1 MKASAVSDALRV
13 LVAARRPVFI
23 WGGPGVG
30 KSSVVKQL
38 AETLNVPLQ
47 DVRALLLDPVDLR
60 GLPFLGSDGRSKWA
74 TPEFLPQNGTGILFL
89 DELNAAPAMVQASCY
104 QLVLDRK
111 LGEYVLP
118 DGWAIIA
125 AGNRDSDRAV
135 TTRMPTPLRNRF
147 VHLEFEV
154 DVQEWSEWA
163 IQAGIRPEV
172 IAFLRFRPELLSAFD
187 RDANAFPSPRSWE
200 FVSRILDSLD
210 SQSNPA
216 IEHEVIAGAVG
227 AGAATEFSAFLRM
240 FRELPNIDAILL
252 NPPQEPVP
260 ENAAA
265 QYAVA
270 SALARCAS
278 DTNFDRICL
287 YLNRLP
293 TEFRV
298 LCVRDATLRAASHS
312 LYRWLH
318 QMGRREPPRYCLVTV
333 YTTPTVNDDCD
344 VRAGESWPRAG
355 CGTNFRVSGGS
366 LIAVR
371 YTPSR
376 LYVRVGP

>member
-1 MKASAVSDALRV
+1 MKPSAISEALRV
-13 LVAARRPVFI
+13 LVAARQPVFI
-23 WGGPGVG
+23 WSSPGAG
-30 KSSVVKQL
+30 KSAIVHQL
-38 AETLNVPLQ
+38 AEALKLRLQ

-60 GLPFLGSDGRSKWA
+60 GLPFLGSGGRSKWA
-74 TPEFLPQNGTGILFL
+74 TPEFLPQNGIGILFL
-89 DELNAAPAMVQASCY
+89 GELNAAPAMVQASCY

-111 LGEYVLP
+111 LGEYTLP

-135 TTRMPTPLRNRF
+135 TTRMPTPLRIRF

-163 IQAGIRPEV
+163 IQAGISPEV
-172 IAFLRFRPELLSAFD
+172 IAFLRFRPELISQPD
-187 RDANAFPSPRSWE
+187 RDAHAFPSPRSWE

-210 SQSNPA
+210 SQSNPS
-216 IEHEVIAGAVG
+216 IEHELIAGAVG
-227 AGAATEFSAFLRM
+227 SGPASEVSAFLRT
-240 FRELPNIDAILL
+240 FRELPSIDAILL
-252 NPPQEPVP
+252 NPLQEPVP

-270 SALARCAS
+270 SALARCSS

-298 LCVRDATLRAASHS
+298 LCVRDATLR
-312 LYRWLH
+312 
-318 QMGRREPPRYCLVTV
+318 EPAIRST
-333 YTTPTVNDDCD
+333 
-344 VRAGESWPRAG
+344 AG
-355 CGTNFRVSGGS
+355 
-366 LIAVR
+366 
-371 YTPSR
+371 
-376 LYVRVGP
+376 YVRFAVENHHAIA

>member
-1 MKASAVSDALRV
+1 
-13 LVAARRPVFI
+13 
-23 WGGPGVG
+23 
-30 KSSVVKQL
+30 VKQL
-38 AETLNVPLQ
+38 AERLKVPLQ

-74 TPEFLPQNGTGILFL
+74 TPEFLPQNGSGILFL

-111 LGEYVLP
+111 LGEYNLQE
-118 DGWAIIA
+118 GWAIVA
-125 AGNRDSDRAV
+125 AGNRDSERAA
-135 TTRMPTPLRNRF
+135 TTKMPTPLRNRF
-147 VHLEFEV
+147 VHIDFEV

-163 IQAGIRPEV
+163 IKANVRPEV
-172 IAFLRFRPELLSAFD
+172 IAFIRFRPELLSAFD

-210 SQSNPA
+210 SQANPA

-227 AGAATEFSAFLRM
+227 SGAATGFSAFLRM

-252 NPPQEPVP
+252 NPLQEPVP

-278 DTNFDRICL
+278 DTNFDRISL

-298 LCVRDATLRAASHS
+298 LCVRDATLRAPAIKSTA
-312 LYRWLH
+312 
-318 QMGRREPPRYCLVTV
+318 G
-333 YTTPTVNDDCD
+333 YTKWAVENHH
-344 VRAGESWPRAG
+344 A
-355 CGTNFRVSGGS
+355 
-366 LIAVR
+366 IA
-371 YTPSR
+371 
-376 LYVRVGP
+376 

>member
-1 MKASAVSDALRV
+1 MKASCVFDALRV
-13 LVAARRPVFI
+13 LVSARRPVFV
-23 WGGPGVG
+23 WGPLGVG
-30 KSSVVKQL
+30 KSAIVKQL
-38 AETLNVPLQ
+38 AEALKVRLQ

-74 TPEFLPQNGTGILFL
+74 TPEFLPQDGSGILFL

-111 LGEYVLP
+111 LGEYSLP
-118 DGWAIIA
+118 EGWAIIA
-125 AGNRDSDRAV
+125 AGNRDSDRGA
-135 TTRMPTPLRNRF
+135 TTRMPSPLRNRF

-154 DVQEWSEWA
+154 DMQDWSEWA

-172 IAFLRFRPELLSAFD
+172 IAFLRFRPELISAFD
-187 RDANAFPSPRSWE
+187 RDAHAFPSPRSWE
-200 FVSRILDSLD
+200 FVSHILDS
-210 SQSNPA
+210 QPHPA

-227 AGAATEFSAFLRM
+227 SGAATEFSVFLRM

-252 NPPQEPVP
+252 NPLQEPVP

-278 DTNFDRICL
+278 DINFDRVCL

-298 LCVRDATLRAASHS
+298 LCVRDATLRVPAIRCAS
-312 LYRWLH
+312 
-318 QMGRREPPRYCLVTV
+318 G
-333 YTTPTVNDDCD
+333 YTKWAVENHH
-344 VRAGESWPRAG
+344 A
-355 CGTNFRVSGGS
+355 
-366 LIAVR
+366 IA
-371 YTPSR
+371 
-376 LYVRVGP
+376 

>member
-1 MKASAVSDALRV
+1 MKASFISSALRT
-13 LVAARRPVFI
+13 LVAARQPVFI
-23 WGGPGVG
+23 WGGPGIG
-30 KSSVVKQL
+30 KSAIVAQL
-38 AETLNVPLQ
+38 AKALTIPLQ

-74 TPEFLPQNGTGILFL
+74 TPEFLPQDGTGILFL

-111 LGEYVLP
+111 LGEYTLP
-118 DGWAIIA
+118 EGWAIVA
-125 AGNRDSDRAV
+125 AGNRDSDRAA

-147 VHLEFEV
+147 VHIDFEV

-163 IQAGIRPEV
+163 IKASVRPEV
-172 IAFLRFRPELLSAFD
+172 IAFIRFRPELLSAFD
-187 RDANAFPSPRSWE
+187 RDSNAFPSPRSWE
-200 FVSRILDSLD
+200 FVSRILNSKPGP
-210 SQSNPA
+210 SA
-216 IEHEVIAGAVG
+216 EHELFAGAVG
-227 AGAATEFSAFLRM
+227 AGAATEFSAFIRM
-240 FRELPNIDAILL
+240 YRELPSIDAILL
-252 NPPQEPVP
+252 NPTQEPVP

-298 LCVRDATLRAASHS
+298 LCVRDATLRQPAI
-312 LYRWLH
+312 R
-318 QMGRREPPRYCLVTV
+318 CT
-333 YTTPTVNDDCD
+333 
-344 VRAGESWPRAG
+344 AG
-355 CGTNFRVSGGS
+355 
-366 LIAVR
+366 
-371 YTPSR
+371 
-376 LYVRVGP
+376 YVRWAVENHNAIA

>member
-1 MKASAVSDALRV
+1 MKASAISSALST
-13 LVAARRPVFI
+13 LVAARQPVFV
-23 WGGPGVG
+23 WGGPGIG
-30 KSSVVKQL
+30 KSAVVRQL
-38 AETLNVPLQ
+38 AEDLTIPLQ

-60 GLPFLGSDGRSKWA
+60 GLPFLGGDGRSKWA
-74 TPEFLPQNGTGILFL
+74 TPEFLPQEGSGILFL

-111 LGEYVLP
+111 LGEYTLP
-118 DGWAIIA
+118 KGWAIVA

-154 DVQEWSEWA
+154 DLQEWSEWA
-163 IQAGIRPEV
+163 IRAGIRPEV
-172 IAFLRFRPELLSAFD
+172 IAFLRFRQELLSVFD

-200 FVSRILDSLD
+200 FISRILDARPN
-210 SQSNPA
+210 QA
-216 IEHEVIAGAVG
+216 VEHELFAGAVG
-227 AGAATEFSAFLRM
+227 TGAATEFSAFLRM

-252 NPPQEPVP
+252 NPLKEPVP

-278 DTNFDRICL
+278 DTNFDRVCL
-287 YLNRLP
+287 YLDRMP

-298 LCVRDATLRAASHS
+298 LSVRDATLRDPAIRHTP
-312 LYRWLH
+312 
-318 QMGRREPPRYCLVTV
+318 G
-333 YTTPTVNDDCD
+333 YTKWAIEHHHVL
-344 VRAGESWPRAG
+344 A
-355 CGTNFRVSGGS
+355 
-366 LIAVR
+366 
-371 YTPSR
+371 
-376 LYVRVGP
+376 

>member
-1 MKASAVSDALRV
+1 
-13 LVAARRPVFI
+13 
-23 WGGPGVG
+23 
-30 KSSVVKQL
+30 
-38 AETLNVPLQ
+38 
-47 DVRALLLDPVDLR
+47 
-60 GLPFLGSDGRSKWA
+60 
-74 TPEFLPQNGTGILFL
+74 LPQSGTGILFL

-111 LGEYVLP
+111 LGEYTLP

-172 IAFLRFRPELLSAFD
+172 IAFLRFRPELLIAFD
-187 RDANAFPSPRSWE
+187 RDAPHAFPSPRSWE
-200 FVSRILDSLD
+200 FVSSILDSLD
-210 SQSNPA
+210 SQCNSS
-216 IEHEVIAGAVG
+216 IEHELIAGAVG
-227 AGAATEFSAFLRM
+227 TGAATELSAFLRTY
-240 FRELPNIDAILL
+240 RELPSIDAILL
-252 NPPQEPVP
+252 NPLQEPVP

-270 SALARCAS
+270 SALARCAT

-298 LCVRDATLRAASHS
+298 LCVRDATLR
-312 LYRWLH
+312 
-318 QMGRREPPRYCLVTV
+318 EPAIRCT
-333 YTTPTVNDDCD
+333 
-344 VRAGESWPRAG
+344 AGYVKFAVENHH
-355 CGTNFRVSGGS
+355 T
-366 LIAVR
+366 IA
-371 YTPSR
+371 
-376 LYVRVGP
+376 